1 VCKGTVFWSALIA
14 WTTLASRWQEIV
26 EGWIALLVLD
36 DFDKDLT
43 GFLKPVRSARVHS
56 FADNFYACPY
66 SSYRAILPTKSTRE
80 QRDGVLEWFDS
91 VDNFSVI
98 LARDC

>member
-1 VCKGTVFWSALIA
+1 M
-14 WTTLASRWQEIV
+14 ASRWQEIV
-26 EGWIALLVLD
+26 EGWIAPLVLD

-56 FADNFYACPY
+56 FADNFHTCPY

-80 QRDGVLEWFDS
+80 QRDDVLECFDS
-91 VDNFSVI
+91 VDNFSVTPT
-98 LARDC
+98 RDC